1 MSVAGWGFGIANLA
15 SRDGIDTLRPEEF
28 VAGARALRRSSAEA
42 GGGRHRRDRLP
53 GGVRRNGETG
63 RGATVAWAAARAVRR
78 GARVRPAESERP
90 QRQFHVRADAR
101 RLPRARGVSLASN
114 PTRTREVGSTLQPPR
129 TWRDTVPLCDTLC
142 DQPSMKRLTLGVAV
156 LLSIAVARSAAAQPY
171 SSRRNGDVVQL
182 EDTRSRTVVSIA
194 LSVGNI
200 AFEMKINGANV
211 LWWPYASVEEFKAKP
226 AQSGFPS
233 SGWANRLDEQAFTRT
248 APYAFDTAPER
259 PGAIP
264 IHGFLTTNPTGS
276 SWSGADA
283 SSAWVTSRLEFTNNP
298 RG

>member
-1 MSVAGWGFGIANLA
+1 
-15 SRDGIDTLRPEEF
+15 
-28 VAGARALRRSSAEA
+28 
-42 GGGRHRRDRLP
+42 
-53 GGVRRNGETG
+53 
-63 RGATVAWAAARAVRR
+63 
-78 GARVRPAESERP
+78 
-90 QRQFHVRADAR
+90 
-101 RLPRARGVSLASN
+101 
-114 PTRTREVGSTLQPPR
+114 
-129 TWRDTVPLCDTLC
+129 
-142 DQPSMKRLTLGVAV
+142 MKRLTLGVAV